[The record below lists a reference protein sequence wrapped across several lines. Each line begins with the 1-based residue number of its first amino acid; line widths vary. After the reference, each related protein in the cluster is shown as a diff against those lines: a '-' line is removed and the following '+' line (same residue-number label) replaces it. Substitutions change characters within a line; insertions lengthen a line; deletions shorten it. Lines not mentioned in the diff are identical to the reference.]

1 MHGKD
6 KAICIAGKNKCAINC
21 LSYVISKYKKFKI
34 LALPNTSDVGID
46 GWQKSFKKFQIK
58 KKIQKNKIK
67 KL

>member
-1 MHGKD
+1 MLGKD

-46 GWQKSFKKFQIK
+46 GWQKSFKKFAKK